1 MQKIQEMRVQPLGQ
15 EDPLEKEMATHSR
28 ILTWKIPWGEESG
41 ALQSMG
47 PQRVRHNWLS
57 MFTSMA
63 IIKKKKKKKTDK
75 LRSVNKDAVLLI
87 ITNWWTQMSINWCMN
102 NQMQHNYTMEYYSAV
117 KMSELHNLCYSM
129 WTWKTIF

>member
-28 ILTWKIPWGEESG
+28 ILAWKIPWGEESG
-41 ALQSMG
+41 TLQSMG
-47 PQRVRHNWLS
+47 PQRVRRNWLS

-63 IIKKKKKKKTDK
+63 IIIIKKKTDK

-102 NQMQHNYTMEYYSAV
+102 NQMQHTYTMEYYSAV

-129 WTWKTIF
+129 WTWKTMF

>member
-28 ILTWKIPWGEESG
+28 ILAWKIPWGEESG
-41 ALQSMG
+41 TLQSMG
-47 PQRVRHNWLS
+47 PQRVRRNWLS

-63 IIKKKKKKKTDK
+63 IIIIKKKTDK

-129 WTWKTIF
+129 WTWKTMF